1 MKHEEQLAEMRR
13 THEAAKSDLQLQLDQ
28 AQQQADHSERQRL
41 DDSSRVHEELLE
53 VRAELHKTRSEHESM
68 YANKLVPAQVRIPQK
83 YLGSKHVPFRFS
95 HLDSFLSMNEWLLS
109 HSCGRGLHRHCI
121 A

>member
-1 MKHEEQLAEMRR
+1 MRR
-13 THEAAKSDLQLQLDQ
+13 TFEAEKSALQLQLDH

-68 YANKLVPAQVRIPQK
+68 YVNKLVPAQVRTTAA
-83 YLGSKHVPFRFS
+83 Y
-95 HLDSFLSMNEWLLS
+95 
-109 HSCGRGLHRHCI
+109 
-121 A
+121 